1 MEAAEAQLRD
11 AIRYLPPDK
20 QADVHRALQKVKEWH
35 AGQKRESGEPF
46 VIHPIR
52 TAMSLARLECG
63 PDTLMA
69 GLLHD
74 VVEDGAVTLAVIEKE
89 FGDDIA
95 RLVDAVTKLT
105 KLRYE
110 GRRSERQI
118 QSLRKM
124 LLAASEDL
132 RVIFIKLADRLHN
145 VETIDALRPDKQ
157 QRIAR
162 ETLDIYVP
170 FARMTGLWWMKRIFE
185 ERCFPIAFG
194 AIADRWSK
202 AVRTQRDLLAPVR
215 AACIKKILSVS
226 SLPIDVSM
234 TYMTDY
240 ELFVKC
246 NRDEEILMD
255 TSLFDSISIVLT
267 APGSDI
273 ADCYRIL
280 GDIHQNF
287 PIRIGALRDFISQ
300 PLPNGYRA
308 LHTTVFLDHNHQM
321 RMRIQTKE
329 MRDYATVRSFS
340 SWVHDKKN
348 ALYAALQVLH
358 KRYYEPEE
366 YLYELKEGV
375 LKDRISVFTPAGDI
389 LSLPQGATGIDL
401 AFAISPDFLPRV
413 RGMRIDGVEYE
424 ATHVLSDGDTVDLIL
439 HEGASDEDARSS
451 HGLWYR
457 HARTSEVK
465 AALQKEAA
473 TLPDEMLIRQGRM
486 MLENECQKYLLP
498 VGVLLNVAPL
508 YRRVAHA
515 CGRETMAAIL
525 RDLGAGLLPI
535 ENVVSAY
542 QHIIFAPPTLFVRF
556 LVWLRI
562 LPRPHRLR
570 DKTSTVQ
577 LEVHA
582 SDRSGMVY
590 DITRTIADR
599 GMNLKKIVAYSTAS
613 GEGVHEIWVEVES
626 FEAFS
631 DLYDALLQ
639 IPDVKNVWRVT

>member
-1 MEAAEAQLRD
+1 MEAAEQQLLD
-11 AIRYLPPDK
+11 AITYLPPDEREE
-20 QADVHRALQKVKEWH
+20 VRRALNKVKQWH
-35 AGQKRESGEPF
+35 TGQKRESGEPF
-46 VIHPIR
+46 IIHPIR

-63 PDTLMA
+63 AHTLVA

-74 VVEDGAVTLAVIEKE
+74 VVEDGAATLESVRSE
-89 FGDDIA
+89 FDEDIA
-95 RLVDAVTKLT
+95 KLVDAVTKMT
-105 KLRYE
+105 KLRYA

-124 LLAASEDL
+124 LLAASDDL

-145 VETIDALRPDKQ
+145 IETIGALRPDKQ
-157 QRIAR
+157 ERIAR

-170 FARMTGLWWMKRIFE
+170 FARMTGLWWMKHMFE

-202 AVRTQRDLLAPVR
+202 AVRAERDLLAPAR
-215 AACIKKILSVS
+215 ATCIKKIVGIA
-226 SLPIDVSM
+226 SLPVDVGI
-234 TYMTDY
+234 THMTDY

-246 NRDEEILMD
+246 NRDEDLLVD
-255 TSLFDSISIVLT
+255 TSLFDSISVILT
-267 APGSDI
+267 TDRSSV

-280 GDIHQNF
+280 GDVHQHF

-308 LHTTVFLDHNHQM
+308 LHTTVFLDHNHQV
-321 RMRIQTKE
+321 RMRIQTKA
-329 MRDYATVRSFS
+329 MRDYATMRSFS
-340 SWVHDKKN
+340 SWVNDKKN

-366 YLYELKEGV
+366 YLRELKEGV

-413 RGMRIDGVEYE
+413 RGMRIDGAEYE
-424 ATHVLSDGDTVDLIL
+424 ATHVLFDGDTVDLIL
-439 HEGASDEDARSS
+439 HEGAPDDDAQSS

-457 HARTSEVK
+457 HAKTSEAK

-473 TLPDEMLIRQGRM
+473 TLPDETLIRQGRM
-486 MLENECQKYLLP
+486 MLENECRKYLLP
-498 VGVLLNVAPL
+498 VGILLNISSL
-508 YRRVAHA
+508 YQRVAHA
-515 CGRETMAAIL
+515 CGRETMEVVL

-542 QHIIFAPPTLFVRF
+542 QHIVFAPPTLFVRF

-570 DKTSTVQ
+570 DKTSMVQ

-582 SDRSGMVY
+582 LDRPGMVY
-590 DITRTIADR
+590 DITRIIADR

-626 FEAFS
+626 FDAFS

-639 IPDVKNVWRVT
+639 VPDMKSVWRVK